1 MSKKWHP
8 VILCHSSKSK
18 LSNAKLI
25 VLNSNFGNYLEDVML
40 EKESAKIETLSLRK
54 MSTLPLKLNLI
65 PLLSFKSKKHQ
76 LKYKQECNAWKKKNT
91 QN

>member
-8 VILCHSSKSK
+8 IILCRRSKSK

-25 VLNSNFGNYLEDVML
+25 VPNSKFGNYLEVVML
-40 EKESAKIETLSLRK
+40 EKESAKIETSSLRK

-65 PLLSFKSKKHQ
+65 PPLSFKSKKPQ
-76 LKYKQECNAWKKKNT
+76 LKYKQECNAWKK
-91 QN
+91 